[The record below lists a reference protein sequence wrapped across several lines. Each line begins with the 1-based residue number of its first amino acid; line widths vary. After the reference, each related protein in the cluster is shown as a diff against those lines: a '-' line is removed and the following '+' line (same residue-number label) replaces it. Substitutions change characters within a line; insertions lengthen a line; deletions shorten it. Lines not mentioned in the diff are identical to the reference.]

1 MSKTFL
7 NFPYII
13 NFCNLTQVRTTTG
26 FVRSIRRVTQAPYPL
41 VKVQPDEIGFIAGK
55 HRAFFFFLFVYLYA
69 EKFFAT

>member
-26 FVRSIRRVTQAPYPL
+26 FVRSIRRVHQAPYPL
-41 VKVQPDEIGFIAGK
+41 VKVQPDEIGLIAGK
-55 HRAFFFFLFVYLYA
+55 P
-69 EKFFAT
+69 